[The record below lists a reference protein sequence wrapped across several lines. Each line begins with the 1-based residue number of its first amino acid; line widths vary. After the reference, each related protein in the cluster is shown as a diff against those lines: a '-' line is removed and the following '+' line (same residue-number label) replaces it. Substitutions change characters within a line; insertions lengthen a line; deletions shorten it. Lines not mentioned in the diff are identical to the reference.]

1 MEERKA
7 LREEQRR
14 LEGKAKR
21 LFQGN
26 NQSVNM
32 R

>member
-26 NQSVNM
+26 NQ
-32 R
+32 